1 MLIIHE
7 IEEYSSWKA
16 VFDNAAGIRK
26 EPGEIAY
33 QLLHYDRDANTIV
46 HLLEWP
52 PWDNA
57 RRFLESPEL
66 SRSWGTAGV
75 KSPRFFYFQEI
86 ERGPL

>member
-1 MLIIHE
+1 MKSRLFVLE
-7 IEEYSSWKA
+7 S
-16 VFDNAAGIRK
+16 GIRQRDSDQK
-26 EPGEIAY
+26 EPEEIAY

-52 PWDNA
+52 SLDNA
-57 RRFLESPEL
+57 RRFFESPEL

-75 KSPRFFYFQEI
+75 KPARFIYLQEI